1 MEKVWGKTTMT
12 MMRAGRETVLYYSPA
27 GNKNAGKLKGVLV
40 RMGVRIRNVSE
51 EQFEDSIGAILGLK
65 GFETEAG
72 KKELEKTT
80 EHTSREDG
88 QGAGESVPG
97 TDAGARTIDQEVLIM
112 HNFSGSRLDEL
123 LLGMRR
129 AKVEKINLKAVVTES
144 NVGWSFYHLYEE
156 ISAEHERMHQ
166 NTNQ

>member
-1 MEKVWGKTTMT
+1 MT

-65 GFETEAG
+65 GFET
-72 KKELEKTT
+72 KPEKT
-80 EHTSREDG
+80 EAVSGEREQSDQNAETNEKSAETV
-88 QGAGESVPG
+88 QGTGSG
-97 TDAGARTIDQEVLIM
+97 MHKIDQEVLIM

-144 NVGWSFYHLYEE
+144 NAGWSFYHLYEE

-166 NTNQ
+166 NEKQ